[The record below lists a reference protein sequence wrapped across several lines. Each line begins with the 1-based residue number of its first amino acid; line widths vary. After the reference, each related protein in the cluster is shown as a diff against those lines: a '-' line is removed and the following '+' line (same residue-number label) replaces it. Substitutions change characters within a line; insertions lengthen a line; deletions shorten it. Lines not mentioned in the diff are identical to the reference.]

1 MFLKADYGELFPTK
15 RSFAVFIAYMALFV
29 NQGLLVTASQNE
41 SDNSY
46 NYNTVL
52 VVLITEAVKLV
63 VSVCLYCKNNHPKSF
78 CSDFLSNSNV
88 MMLYFIPAFLYCLY
102 NNLAFTN
109 LSVFDPTSYFL
120 LLQFRVVITAILFQI
135 VFNKKLSKQQ
145 WFSLMMLTLGCIIKH
160 IDLSGPSS
168 SSTHEMESAQ
178 ISKMTG
184 VHLGINVLLIF
195 VQVICSCLA
204 GVYNEFI
211 LKKPGS
217 EVNIFIQNTYMYIDS
232 IVCNA
237 AVLLYQGHIS
247 QVFSAEAINLVLK
260 YKVLLVIIN
269 NAAIGI
275 VTSFF
280 LQSLNSIVKTFASAL
295 ELIFTAIL
303 SWILFDI
310 PIFTNTICAI
320 ILVSLAVIVYSQ
332 NPINNSKPSDETKSS
347 HSKSK
352 HLSVV

>member
-1 MFLKADYGELFPTK
+1 MLLKADYGELFPTRK
-15 RSFAVFIAYMALFV
+15 SFVVFIAYMALFV
-29 NQGLLVTASQNE
+29 NQGLLVTASQNQ

-46 NYNTVL
+46 NYNIVL
-52 VVLITEAVKLV
+52 VVLITEAVKLL
-63 VSVCLYCKNNHPKSF
+63 VSVLLYCKENHPKTF

-102 NNLAFTN
+102 NNLAFIN
-109 LSVFDPTSYFL
+109 LSAFDPTSYFL

-145 WFSLMMLTLGCIIKH
+145 WFSLMVLTLGCVVKH
-160 IDLSGPSS
+160 VDLSGPPQSPAKLEPQQPLDN
-168 SSTHEMESAQ
+168 T
-178 ISKMTG
+178 TG
-184 VHLGINVLLIF
+184 GINIWMNFLLIL
-195 VQVICSCLA
+195 VQVVCSCLA

-217 EVNIFIQNTYMYIDS
+217 EVNIYIQNSYMYIDS

-237 AVLLYQGHIS
+237 AVLLYQGNIS
-247 QVFSAEAINLVLK
+247 QVFSADSINLVLK
-260 YKVLLVIIN
+260 YKVLLVIVN

-332 NPINNSKPSDETKSS
+332 NPINNTRPAASDDTKL
-347 HSKSK
+347 KSK
-352 HLSVV
+352 HISAV